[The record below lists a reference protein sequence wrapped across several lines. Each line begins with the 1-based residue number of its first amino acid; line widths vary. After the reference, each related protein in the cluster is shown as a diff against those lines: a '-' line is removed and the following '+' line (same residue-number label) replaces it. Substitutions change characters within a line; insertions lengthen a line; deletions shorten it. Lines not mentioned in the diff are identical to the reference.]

1 MTDEQYACTVDGAN
15 QNGVYYLPDG
25 TTLTGTYKIKDLAY
39 KIPGDANSG
48 FKRPYVGQVAYIDE
62 LYYTIQTITVTN
74 PGSGYVD
81 SNAFPP
87 TVEINDPVYGKGG
100 TRAQAIP
107 IVDNDPASATYNCIL
122 GINLLVSGSQF
133 SAEQLA
139 APDFVTI
146 KANSITNAGSGAT
159 AVAEGYPTYY
169 TVVAATDPTADG
181 TTYLTFDETIP
192 YQIQDG
198 YKIHFFQVS
207 RVISSSHCFEY
218 VGSGTDIAKCIPAR
232 GGVPIQTNEVIQTR
246 GGRVAFTSTDHLGN
260 FRIGSGL
267 QINQNTGT
275 LSGRTFQKSLFA
287 TLTPYILALEG
298 S

>member
-1 MTDEQYACTVDGAN
+1 
-15 QNGVYYLPDG
+15 
-25 TTLTGTYKIKDLAY
+25 
-39 KIPGDANSG
+39 
-48 FKRPYVGQVAYIDE
+48 
-62 LYYTIQTITVTN
+62 
-74 PGSGYVD
+74 
-81 SNAFPP
+81 
-87 TVEINDPVYGKGG
+87 
-100 TRAQAIP
+100 
-107 IVDNDPASATYNCIL
+107 
-122 GINLLVSGSQF
+122 LLVSGSQF

-146 KANSITNAGSGAT
+146 KANSITKAGSGAT

-169 TVVAATDPTADG
+169 TVVAATDPTVDG

-192 YQIQDG
+192 YQIEDG